1 MILLAACHH
10 HTTWLLPVP
19 LITDHTPF
27 SCPWFFFEGFKSL
40 CCLCVWAHLAFLL
53 LKPSASGSNSL
64 SVCFCLAASHP
75 AFPMDLHK
83 CDLHD
88 YVSSKEAL
96 STPPASC
103 HSLNSLFFPSEISS
117 SHVWLM
123 LSDSLLNR
131 CLELNQVSS
140 I

>member
-1 MILLAACHH
+1 MILLHLSSPHDLALARAF
-10 HTTWLLPVP
+10 
-19 LITDHTPF
+19 DHGSHSF
-27 SCPWFFFEGFKSL
+27 FLSMVFFEGFKSL
-40 CCLCVWAHLAFLL
+40 CCLCVCSHLAFL

-88 YVSSKEAL
+88 FASSKEAL

-117 SHVWLM
+117 SHVC
-123 LSDSLLNR
+123 LL
-131 CLELNQVSS
+131 
-140 I
+140 